1 MKLLK
6 TSLSALL
13 LGLLAI
19 GITSNAVAQDAAA
32 EERKAIQTYNNALS
46 SMDGGDY
53 QEAIK
58 LYKQAMKQA
67 ESAGRTDIIDMSKK
81 KLPQVHLQLALNNY
95 KQFQSDRSLST
106 LDKTIES
113 FRTTKDVASQYGDNS
128 TSEKA
133 DGIITKLMYQK
144 AVVQYQQS
152 KLQES
157 LATLD
162 QVIERNANY
171 ATAYYQKGIVMKN
184 MDSKN
189 LEAAVE
195 MFKKAIEV
203 GNQNNQSQIANKAQS
218 ALHEEL
224 VYRGSQAIENKN
236 FDRALDLL
244 TRALEW
250 NSSTPAVHFRL
261 AQAYNKQQEWQ
272 QAIDH
277 AKEGLNYES
286 GGKTDRAKIYYELG
300 MAYKGVG
307 DKEQACSAMKN
318 AAYGSFKSP
327 AEHQMEYELECE
339 SATN

>member
-152 KLQES
+152 KMQES

-318 AAYGSFKSP
+318 AAYGSFKNP